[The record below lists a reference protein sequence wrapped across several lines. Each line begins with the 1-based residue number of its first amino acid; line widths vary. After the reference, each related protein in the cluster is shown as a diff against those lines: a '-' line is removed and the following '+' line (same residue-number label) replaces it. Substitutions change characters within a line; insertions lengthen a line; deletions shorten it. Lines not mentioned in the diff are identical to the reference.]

1 VNQFKSN
8 DVDKLRS
15 EVSDNETRLE
25 KITRSILKNIKDV
38 DASSAGGVR
47 ADTIRKIVTDE
58 LKKDKSK

>member
-1 VNQFKSN
+1 MNQLKSN
-8 DVDKLRS
+8 DADKLRS
-15 EVSDNETRLE
+15 EVNDNDTRLE
-25 KITRSILKNIKDV
+25 KITRSILKTIKDV